1 MGGRESGQ
9 VGNQAA
15 ISGYFHVLGLLFK
28 RHFFV
33 SYIMSADSHG
43 AGSGNYQVVARR
55 YRPKTFDELV
65 GQPHIAQALSNA
77 LTSGRVGHA
86 YLFTGVRGVGKTSTA
101 RIFAKCLNCVDGPTL
116 TPCGVSDSCQN
127 ISIGED
133 IDALEIDGAS
143 NRGIDEI
150 RQLRQNVSICPSRSK
165 FKIYIIDEVHML
177 TTEAFNA
184 LLKILEEPPG
194 HVKFIFCTTNP
205 TKLPVTILS
214 RCQRFDFIGIEMA
227 SLVQRL
233 SEIATTEGVAA
244 DEGVFE
250 LLARRAMG
258 SMRDAQSLL
267 EQLLSFAPE
276 HITPADVHEMLGTAD
291 EQLLIRLLEAISQGN
306 SAEIFVELDKAAS
319 SGVDFGFLVEQLMGV
334 FRDLLLANSG
344 DDPSLLIASSPS
356 RFEQLKTQATTFG
369 THRILA
375 SLQILDHLCF
385 RMAQST
391 QARVL
396 TELALIRL
404 AHLDHFQM
412 VSVLLEQL
420 RSGQA
425 PVAGT
430 PSIPA
435 VKPVQRAILPPKSEV
450 TETLKQHSSPSGDTV
465 PGSLTKE
472 FNADKAAEVW
482 FATADGIPGMLGQ
495 YALGCKAIAFENPN
509 IFVATFEHAR
519 AQEFCEKES
528 ARLQSALSQRAGQAI
543 RVRFVLV
550 SKPEDAAKP
559 APVQGPSKAELNAT
573 LKEAANNPL
582 VKKIAEIFGAELHDI
597 L

>member
-1 MGGRESGQ
+1 MT
-9 VGNQAA
+9 
-15 ISGYFHVLGLLFK
+15 
-28 RHFFV
+28 
-33 SYIMSADSHG
+33 DDDHG

-116 TPCGVSDSCQN
+116 TPCGVCDSCQN
-127 ISIGED
+127 ISVGED

-184 LLKILEEPPG
+184 LLKILEEPPS

-214 RCQRFDFIGIEMA
+214 RCQRFDFVGIEMA
-227 SLVQRL
+227 SLVRRL

-244 DEGVFE
+244 DDGVLE

-276 HITPADVHEMLGTAD
+276 HITLADVHEMLGTAD
-291 EQLLIRLLEAISQGN
+291 EQLLIQLLSAISQGD
-306 SAEIFVELDKAAS
+306 AAGIFAKLDKAAS

-334 FRDLLLANSG
+334 FRDLLLAASG
-344 DDPSLLIASSPS
+344 GDPSLLMASSPS
-356 RFEQLKTQATTFG
+356 RFEQLKEQAATLG

-385 RMAQST
+385 RLAQST
-391 QARVL
+391 QVRVL
-396 TELALIRL
+396 TELALVRL
-404 AHLDHFQM
+404 CHLENFQM
-412 VSVLLEQL
+412 VATLLEQL
-420 RSGQA
+420 RSGSMPTLSSA
-425 PVAGT
+425 PAAT
-430 PSIPA
+430 MPPA
-435 VKPVQRAILPPKSEV
+435 TIKPVQRAIQAPPQNN
-450 TETLKQHSSPSGDTV
+450 LANAPAQAMGHTV
-465 PGSLTKE
+465 APVKMSKE
-472 FNADKAAEVW
+472 LNADTAPGIW
-482 FATADGIPGMLGQ
+482 FEATDKIPGMLGR
-495 YALGCKAIAFENPN
+495 YAAGCQEIQFEKPN
-509 IFVATFEHAR
+509 TFVATFDNAVVKD
-519 AQEFCEKES
+519 FCEKES
-528 ARLQSALSQRAGQAI
+528 ARLQSALSQKTGQAI
-543 RVRFVLV
+543 RIRFVLNATA
-550 SKPEDAAKP
+550 PEPALPPLKSSAPAKSEQNAA
-559 APVQGPSKAELNAT
+559 LNA
-573 LKEAANNPL
+573 AANNPL
-582 VKKIAEIFGAELHDI
+582 VQSVEKIFGAQLHDI
-597 L
+597 VSS